1 MNADPKGEVTR
12 LLGEVA
18 GGNEQAREQ
27 LIAVVY
33 DELRALAGGFMRR
46 ERADHTLEPT
56 ALVHE
61 ALVRLL
67 DEPVLKAGRN
77 RAYFFGAMAQA
88 MRRVLVEHARARNA
102 QRRGGDLQRVALDHA
117 IDHVEKH
124 HNVNLL
130 SLDDALE
137 ELDALNP
144 RQAEIVVLRFF
155 GGFEMNE
162 IAEQLDVSLS
172 TVEKE
177 WRMARAWLRQQL
189 GETS

>member
-1 MNADPKGEVTR
+1 MEADPKGEVTR

-18 GGNEQAREQ
+18 GGNDEAKEQ

-46 ERADHTLEPT
+46 ERAGHTLEPT

-67 DEPVLKAGRN
+67 DEPALKEGRN

-88 MRRVLVEHARARNA
+88 MRRVLVEHARARGA
-102 QRRGGDLQRVALDHA
+102 QRRGGDLQRVGLDHA
-117 IDHVEKH
+117 VEHVEKN

-137 ELDALNP
+137 ELRALDP

-155 GGFEMNE
+155 GGFEMTE
-162 IAEQLDVSLS
+162 IAGQLDVSLS
-172 TVEKE
+172 TVEKD

-189 GETS
+189 GEAS